1 MEYIPYGEVFV
12 EERNNSFSTN
22 YLFNAKELDNETG
35 LYYYGARYLD
45 PTGAMWLSVDPMW
58 EKNIDANPYNYCHGN
73 PITMVDPDGNI
84 PIPVIVWG
92 ISEIGL
98 TIYDYYDSYNTISD
112 KNSSAFEKS
121 AFAGGLLLGMILPGG
136 GYGKGAKEGAKA
148 VAKGV
153 DKFSDTK
160 KVANSTKQASTP
172 GRRGAFRQAK
182 KDAGKRQNVQPIPQN
197 NKLGKNKQFDLVKM
211 TDSNGNVIMD
221 KNGKEVWTREY
232 HYPREDGSEVI
243 IQEHSFGHPNFG
255 GKANQPLFNVRPVEK
270 PRNGKVPGTKNHYPF
285 HK

>member
-1 MEYIPYGEVFV
+1 M
-12 EERNNSFSTN
+12 EERNNQFSTN

-45 PTGAMWLSVDPMW
+45 PMGAMWLSVDPMW
-58 EKNIDANPYNYCHGN
+58 EKYAGMSPYNYCAGN
-73 PITMVDPDGNI
+73 PVKMVDPDGNI

-92 ISEIGL
+92 ICEIGL
-98 TIYDYYDSYNTISD
+98 TIYDYYDSYNTITD
-112 KNSSAFEKS
+112 KNSSTFEKS
-121 AFAGGLLLGMILPGG
+121 ASAGGLLLGMILPGG
-136 GYGKGAKEGAKA
+136 GYGKGAKV

-153 DKFSDTK
+153 DKFSDAK

-182 KDAGKRQNVQPIPQN
+182 KDAGIPQNAQPIPQN

-211 TDSNGNVIMD
+211 TDSKGNVIKD
-221 KNGKEVWTREY
+221 KNGKDLWTREY
-232 HYPREDGSEVI
+232 HYLREDGSEVI
-243 IQEHSFGHPNFG
+243 IQDHSYGHPNFG
-255 GKANQPLFNVRPVEK
+255 GKASQPHFNVRPVEK
-270 PRNGKVPGTKNHYPF
+270 TRYGKVPGTKDHYPF